1 MLLLLCILIHQDGE
15 AGADAKQT
23 HDGLTSPSDRNS
35 EHAYTH
41 IVSVTNLCP
50 KSELTAGDDSVYSE
64 LEDVT
69 DRKRPTAPVPDDD
82 YSLAHDPDQCQ
93 PEKFTATSESV
104 YSLAHNPSNEVVNTP
119 KYFILEDEGKLSSGD
134 EQGTGGQY
142 FILEEG
148 AADDETGDRKVEASH
163 GAVILH
169 GDHEYSPL
177 TSTGRTENC
186 SDQGAEYTPLSQTS
200 DGKSSA
206 LVHPSRGQNNDG
218 QYFVSEDIAAIDEET
233 QGGQYFILEEDA
245 AATDAD
251 NGDAANPER
260 DYSHLNPADRVDNSS
275 DVDKEY
281 TPLGL
286 MPKKDTSLK
295 PGTNGNNEYFELESD
310 YSLQQQV

>member
-50 KSELTAGDDSVYSE
+50 TSELTAGDDSVYSE
-64 LEDVT
+64 LEDIA
-69 DRKRPTAPVPDDD
+69 DRKPDDD

-93 PEKFTATSESV
+93 PEKFTATSASV

-142 FILEEG
+142 FLEEG

-177 TSTGRTENC
+177 TSTSRAENC
-186 SDQGAEYTPLSQTS
+186 I
-200 DGKSSA
+200 
-206 LVHPSRGQNNDG
+206 
-218 QYFVSEDIAAIDEET
+218 EDRTMTDNITEDNAAIDEET

-245 AATDAD
+245 ANEEDKQSKAGQYFILEEDAAAADAD
-251 NGDAANPER
+251 NGDAANPET

-286 MPKKDTSLK
+286 MPKKDTSL
-295 PGTNGNNEYFELESD
+295 
-310 YSLQQQV
+310 